1 GESAMS
7 ESAVTRKTAVA
18 PSKTYWTR
26 KRREQ
31 LAGWIFIA
39 PEVIGMLVIAVFPLL
54 FSLFLSLT
62 EWNLVGG
69 LSAIHF
75 VGLDNFVELFRDN
88 RFLQALKNNVLFTVG
103 TVPVTM
109 LLGVVLSALIHKK
122 LYAKTFF
129 KVAFFVPYICS
140 TVAIAAVWQALY
152 HPSKGPINQ
161 ILMQIGLSEPPR
173 WLVDTSFSLI
183 AIMIIYV
190 WQLLGYQIII
200 FLAGM
205 TNIPEELYEAATID
219 GASGI
224 GQFRRITLPLL
235 GPTTFFLAIT
245 STISSFKIFDMIKFL
260 TDGGPNYSSTVIVY
274 QIYEEGFERFKMGY
288 ASAMS
293 WVLFLIIM
301 LVTSITWI
309 TQNRKVH
316 Y

>member
-1 GESAMS
+1 MS
-7 ESAVTRKTAVA
+7 ESAVTRKTTGAE
-18 PSKTYWTR
+18 PKTYWTR

-31 LAGWIFIA
+31 LAGWLFIA

-75 VGLDNFVELFRDN
+75 VGMDNFVELFRDN
-88 RFLQALKNNVLFTVG
+88 RFLLALKNNVLFTIG

-293 WVLFLIIM
+293 WVLFIIIM
-301 LVTSITWI
+301 LVTSITWM

>member
-1 GESAMS
+1 MS
-7 ESAVTRKTAVA
+7 QPVILTETTKPQPKV
-18 PSKTYWTR
+18 YWTR

-31 LAGWIFIA
+31 LAGWLFIA
-39 PEVIGMLVIAVFPLL
+39 PEVIGMLVIAVFPLV
-54 FSLFLSLT
+54 FSLILSLT

-88 RFLQALKNNVLFTVG
+88 RFLQALKNNVLFTLG

-109 LLGVVLSALIHKK
+109 LLGVVFSALIHKK
-122 LYAKTFF
+122 LYAKTYF

-152 HPSKGPINQ
+152 HPSKGPVNQ
-161 ILMQIGLSEPPR
+161 ILMQLGLSDPPR

-183 AIMIIYV
+183 AIMIIYI

-309 TQNRKVH
+309 TQSRKVH

>member
-1 GESAMS
+1 MN
-7 ESAVTRKTAVA
+7 ESAVTRKTAA
-18 PSKTYWTR
+18 GTTPRTYWTR

-31 LAGWIFIA
+31 LAGWLFIA

-88 RFLQALKNNVLFTVG
+88 RFIQALKNNVLFTIG

-122 LYAKTFF
+122 LYAKTYF

-152 HPSKGPINQ
+152 HPSKGPVNQ
-161 ILMQIGLSEPPR
+161 ILMQLGLSDPPR

-301 LVTSITWI
+301 LVTSITWM

>member
-1 GESAMS
+1 
-7 ESAVTRKTAVA
+7 
-18 PSKTYWTR
+18 
-26 KRREQ
+26 
-31 LAGWIFIA
+31 
-39 PEVIGMLVIAVFPLL
+39 MLVIAVFPLL

-69 LSAIHF
+69 LSAINF
-75 VGLDNFVELFRDN
+75 VGLDNFVELFKDN
-88 RFLQALKNNVLFTVG
+88 RFLLALKNNVLFTVG

-129 KVAFFVPYICS
+129 SKWLFFVPYICS

-235 GPTTFFLAIT
+235 GPTTFFPGDYQHDFLLQKY
-245 STISSFKIFDMIKFL
+245 ST
-260 TDGGPNYSSTVIVY
+260 
-274 QIYEEGFERFKMGY
+274 
-288 ASAMS
+288 
-293 WVLFLIIM
+293 
-301 LVTSITWI
+301 
-309 TQNRKVH
+309 
-316 Y
+316 

>member
-1 GESAMS
+1 
-7 ESAVTRKTAVA
+7 
-18 PSKTYWTR
+18 
-26 KRREQ
+26 
-31 LAGWIFIA
+31 
-39 PEVIGMLVIAVFPLL
+39 MLVIAVFPLL

-69 LSAIHF
+69 LSAINF
-75 VGLDNFVELFRDN
+75 VGLDNFVELFKDN
-88 RFLQALKNNVLFTVG
+88 RFLLALKNNVLFTVG

-129 KVAFFVPYICS
+129 SKWLFFVPYICS

-200 FLAGM
+200 FPGRDD
-205 TNIPEELYEAATID
+205 EYSR
-219 GASGI
+219 GA
-224 GQFRRITLPLL
+224 
-235 GPTTFFLAIT
+235 
-245 STISSFKIFDMIKFL
+245 
-260 TDGGPNYSSTVIVY
+260 V
-274 QIYEEGFERFKMGY
+274 
-288 ASAMS
+288 
-293 WVLFLIIM
+293 
-301 LVTSITWI
+301 
-309 TQNRKVH
+309 
-316 Y
+316 

>member
-1 GESAMS
+1 MS
-7 ESAVTRKTAVA
+7 QSAVTRKTVKPTAR
-18 PSKTYWTR
+18 TYWTR

-31 LAGWIFIA
+31 LAGWLFIA

-69 LSAIHF
+69 LSAINF
-75 VGLDNFVELFRDN
+75 VGLDNFIELFRDN
-88 RFLQALKNNVLFTVG
+88 RFLLALKNNVLFTVG

-152 HPSKGPINQ
+152 HPSKGPVNQ
-161 ILMQIGLSEPPR
+161 ILMQLGVSEPPR

-190 WQLLGYQIII
+190 WQLLGYQMII

-260 TDGGPNYSSTVIVY
+260 TGGGPNYSSTVIVY

>member
-1 GESAMS
+1 MS
-7 ESAVTRKTAVA
+7 EQVIVQKPFETAK
-18 PSKTYWTR
+18 KTYWTR
-26 KRREQ
+26 KKKEQ

-39 PEVIGMLVIAVFPLL
+39 PEVIGMIILSVFPLL
-54 FSLFLSLT
+54 FSLFLSMT

-75 VGLDNFVELFRDN
+75 TGLDNFFNLFKDN
-88 RFLQALKNNVLFTVG
+88 HFILALKNNVLFTVG
-103 TVPVTM
+103 TVPLTM
-109 LLGVVLSALIHKK
+109 VLGIILSALIHKK
-122 LYAKTFF
+122 LYAKTYF
-129 KVAFFVPYICS
+129 KVAFFIPYICS

-152 HPSKGPINQ
+152 HPSKGPLNQ
-161 ILMQIGLSEPPR
+161 LLMQIGLSHPPR

-183 AIMIIYV
+183 AIMVIYI
-190 WQLLGYQIII
+190 WQILGYQIII

-219 GASGI
+219 GASGMQ
-224 GQFRRITLPLL
+224 QFRRITVPLL

-245 STISSFKIFDMIKFL
+245 STISSFKVFDMIKFL
-260 TDGGPNYSSTVIVY
+260 TNGGPNYSSTVIVY
-274 QIYEEGFERFKMGY
+274 QIYEEGFERFRMGY

>member
-1 GESAMS
+1 MS
-7 ESAVTRKTAVA
+7 ESAVTRKTAEA
-18 PSKTYWTR
+18 PSRTYWTR

-39 PEVIGMLVIAVFPLL
+39 PEVIGMLVIAVFPLV

-75 VGLDNFVELFRDN
+75 VGLDNFVDLFRDN
-88 RFLQALKNNVLFTVG
+88 RFLQALKNNVLFTIG

-301 LVTSITWI
+301 LVTSITWM

>member
-1 GESAMS
+1 MS
-7 ESAVTRKTAVA
+7 SEPLIVEKTV
-18 PSKTYWTR
+18 PKRTYWTR
-26 KRREQ
+26 KKREQ
-31 LAGWIFIA
+31 WAGWIFIA
-39 PEVIGMLVIAVFPLL
+39 PEVFGLILLSVFPLL
-54 FSLFLSLT
+54 FSLFLSFT

-75 VGLDNFVELFRDN
+75 IGLDNFVNLFKDN
-88 RFLQALKNNVLFTVG
+88 HFILALKNNVLFTVG
-103 TVPVTM
+103 TVPLTM
-109 LLGVVLSALIHKK
+109 LLGIVLSALIHKK
-122 LYAKTFF
+122 LYGKAFF
-129 KVAFFVPYICS
+129 KVAFFIPYICS

-152 HPSKGPINQ
+152 HPSKGPLNQ
-161 ILMQIGLSEPPR
+161 MLMEMGISSPPH
-173 WLVDTSFSLI
+173 WLVDTSYSLI
-183 AIMIIYV
+183 AIMIIYI
-190 WQLLGYQIII
+190 WQVLGYQMII

-219 GASGI
+219 GATGI
-224 GQFRRITLPLL
+224 QQFRRITVPLL

-245 STISSFKIFDMIKFL
+245 STISSFKVFDMIKFL
-260 TDGGPNYSSTVIVY
+260 TNGGPNYSSTVIVY

-309 TQNRKVH
+309 TQSRKVH

>member
-1 GESAMS
+1 MS
-7 ESAVTRKTAVA
+7 ESAVTRKTAKPA
-18 PSKTYWTR
+18 AGTYWTR

-31 LAGWIFIA
+31 LAGWLFIA

-69 LSAIHF
+69 LSAINF
-75 VGLDNFVELFRDN
+75 VGLDNFIELFRDN
-88 RFLQALKNNVLFTVG
+88 RFLLALKNNVLFTVG

-152 HPSKGPINQ
+152 HPSKGPVNQ
-161 ILMQIGLSEPPR
+161 ILMQLGVSEPPR

-190 WQLLGYQIII
+190 WQLLGYQMII

-260 TDGGPNYSSTVIVY
+260 TGGGPNYSSTVIVY

>member
-1 GESAMS
+1 MS
-7 ESAVTRKTAVA
+7 GTAVTRTADKPA
-18 PSKTYWTR
+18 ARTYWTR

-31 LAGWIFIA
+31 LAGWLFIA

-69 LSAIHF
+69 LSAINF
-75 VGLDNFVELFRDN
+75 VGLDNFIELFRDN
-88 RFLQALKNNVLFTVG
+88 RFLLALKNNVLFTVG

-152 HPSKGPINQ
+152 HPSKGPVNQ
-161 ILMQIGLSEPPR
+161 ILMQLGVSEPPR

-190 WQLLGYQIII
+190 WQLLGYQMII

-260 TDGGPNYSSTVIVY
+260 TNGGPNYSSTVIVY

-301 LVTSITWI
+301 LVTSITWM

>member
-1 GESAMS
+1 MS
-7 ESAVTRKTAVA
+7 ESAVTRKTTTAGA

-75 VGLDNFVELFRDN
+75 VGLDNFIELFRDN
-88 RFLQALKNNVLFTVG
+88 RFLLALKNNVLFTVG

-122 LYAKTFF
+122 LYAKSFF

-183 AIMIIYV
+183 AIMIIYI

-301 LVTSITWI
+301 LVTSITWM

>member
-1 GESAMS
+1 MS
-7 ESAVTRKTAVA
+7 SEQAIGQKTVTTAK
-18 PSKTYWTR
+18 KTYWTR
-26 KRREQ
+26 KKREQ
-31 LAGWIFIA
+31 WAGWFFIA
-39 PEVIGMLVIAVFPLL
+39 PEVIGMISLSVFPLL
-54 FSLFLSLT
+54 FSLFLSFT

-75 VGLDNFVELFRDN
+75 IGLDNFVNLFKDN
-88 RFLQALKNNVLFTVG
+88 HFLMAMKNNVLFTVG
-103 TVPVTM
+103 TVPLTM
-109 LLGVVLSALIHKK
+109 LLGIVLSALIHKK
-122 LYAKTFF
+122 LYGKAFF
-129 KVAFFVPYICS
+129 KVAFFIPYICS

-152 HPSKGPINQ
+152 HPSKGPLNQ
-161 ILMQIGLSEPPR
+161 MLMQLGISNPPH

-183 AIMIIYV
+183 AIMVIYI
-190 WQLLGYQIII
+190 WQILGYQMII

-219 GASGI
+219 GATGI
-224 GQFRRITLPLL
+224 QQFRRITVPLL

-245 STISSFKIFDMIKFL
+245 SIISSFKVFDMIKFL
-260 TDGGPNYSSTVIVY
+260 TNGGPNDSSTVIVY

-293 WVLFLIIM
+293 WVLFFIIM

>member
-1 GESAMS
+1 MS
-7 ESAVTRKTAVA
+7 EQVIVQKTAVA
-18 PSKTYWTR
+18 TKKKTYWTR

-31 LAGWIFIA
+31 WAGWFFIA
-39 PEVIGMLVIAVFPLL
+39 PEVIGMIILSVFPLL
-54 FSLFLSLT
+54 FSLFLSFT

-75 VGLDNFVELFRDN
+75 IGMDNFVNLFKDN
-88 RFLQALKNNVLFTVG
+88 HFLLALKNNVLFTVG
-103 TVPVTM
+103 TVPLTM
-109 LLGVVLSALIHKK
+109 LLGIILSALIHKK
-122 LYAKTFF
+122 LYGKTFF
-129 KVAFFVPYICS
+129 KVAFFIPYICS

-152 HPSKGPINQ
+152 HPSKGPLNQ
-161 ILMQIGLSEPPR
+161 LLMQLGISSPPH
-173 WLVDTSFSLI
+173 WLVDTSYSLI
-183 AIMIIYV
+183 AIMIIYI
-190 WQLLGYQIII
+190 WQILGYQMII

-219 GASGI
+219 GATGI
-224 GQFRRITLPLL
+224 QQFRRITVPLL

-245 STISSFKIFDMIKFL
+245 STISSFKVFDMIKFL
-260 TDGGPNYSSTVIVY
+260 TNGGPNYSSTVIVY
-274 QIYEEGFERFKMGY
+274 QIYEEGFEHFKMGY

-301 LVTSITWI
+301 IVTSITWI

>member
-1 GESAMS
+1 MS
-7 ESAVTRKTAVA
+7 QPAILTETTKPQPKV
-18 PSKTYWTR
+18 YWTR

-31 LAGWIFIA
+31 LAGWLFIA
-39 PEVIGMLVIAVFPLL
+39 PEVIGMLVIAVFPLV
-54 FSLFLSLT
+54 FSLILSLT

-88 RFLQALKNNVLFTVG
+88 RFLQALKNNVLFTLG

-109 LLGVVLSALIHKK
+109 LLGVVFSALIHKK
-122 LYAKTFF
+122 LYAKTYF

-152 HPSKGPINQ
+152 HPSKGPVNQ
-161 ILMQIGLSEPPR
+161 ILMQLGLSDPPR

-183 AIMIIYV
+183 AIMIIYI

-309 TQNRKVH
+309 TQSRKVH

>member
-1 GESAMS
+1 MS
-7 ESAVTRKTAVA
+7 EHAMIRKTAEA
-18 PSKTYWTR
+18 PPKIFWTR
-26 KRREQ
+26 KKREQ

-39 PEVIGMLVIAVFPLL
+39 PEVIGMLVIAVFPLV
-54 FSLFLSLT
+54 FSLVLSLT

-75 VGLDNFVELFRDN
+75 IGLDNYINLFHDN
-88 RFLQALKNNVLFTVG
+88 RFIQGLKNNVLFTIG
-103 TVPVTM
+103 TVPLTM
-109 LLGVVLSALIHKK
+109 LLGVIFSAVIHKK
-122 LYAKTFF
+122 LYAKAYF

-152 HPSKGPINQ
+152 HPSKGPFNQ
-161 ILMQIGLSEPPR
+161 LLMQIGISDPPR
-173 WLVDTSFSLI
+173 WLVDTSYSLI

-219 GASGI
+219 GATGI
-224 GQFRRITLPLL
+224 QQFRRITMPLL

-274 QIYEEGFERFKMGY
+274 QIYEEGFEHFKMGY

-309 TQNRKVH
+309 SQNRKVH

>member
-1 GESAMS
+1 MS
-7 ESAVTRKTAVA
+7 EHAMIQKTAEA
-18 PSKTYWTR
+18 PPKIFWTR
-26 KRREQ
+26 KKREQ

-39 PEVIGMLVIAVFPLL
+39 PEVIGMLVIAVFPLV
-54 FSLFLSLT
+54 FSLVLSLT

-75 VGLDNFVELFRDN
+75 IGLDNYINLFHDN
-88 RFLQALKNNVLFTVG
+88 RFIQGLKNNVLFTVG
-103 TVPVTM
+103 TVPLTM
-109 LLGVVLSALIHKK
+109 LLGIIFSAVIHKK
-122 LYAKTFF
+122 LYAKAYF

-152 HPSKGPINQ
+152 HPSKGPFNQ
-161 ILMQIGLSEPPR
+161 LLMQIGISDPPR
-173 WLVDTSFSLI
+173 WLVDTSYSLI

-219 GASGI
+219 GANGLQ
-224 GQFRRITLPLL
+224 QFRRITMPLL

-274 QIYEEGFERFKMGY
+274 QIYEEGFEHFKMGY

>member
-1 GESAMS
+1 MI
-7 ESAVTRKTAVA
+7 RKTAEA
-18 PSKTYWTR
+18 PPKIFWTR
-26 KRREQ
+26 KKREQ

-39 PEVIGMLVIAVFPLL
+39 PEVIGMLVIAVFPLV
-54 FSLFLSLT
+54 FSLVLSLT

-75 VGLDNFVELFRDN
+75 IGLDNYINLFHDN
-88 RFLQALKNNVLFTVG
+88 RFIQGLKNNVLFTIG
-103 TVPVTM
+103 TVPLTM
-109 LLGVVLSALIHKK
+109 LLGVIFSAVIHKK
-122 LYAKTFF
+122 LYAKAYF

-152 HPSKGPINQ
+152 HPSKGPFNQ
-161 ILMQIGLSEPPR
+161 LLMQIGISDPPR
-173 WLVDTSFSLI
+173 WLVDTSYSLI

-219 GASGI
+219 GATGI
-224 GQFRRITLPLL
+224 QQFRRITMPLL

-274 QIYEEGFERFKMGY
+274 QIYEEGFEHFKMGY

-309 TQNRKVH
+309 SQNRKVH

>member
-1 GESAMS
+1 MNEP
-7 ESAVTRKTAVA
+7 VLVQKTAVA
-18 PSKTYWTR
+18 AKKAYWTR

-31 LAGWIFIA
+31 WAGWFFIA
-39 PEVIGMLVIAVFPLL
+39 PEVIGMIILAVFPLL
-54 FSLFLSLT
+54 FSLFLSFT

-75 VGLDNFVELFRDN
+75 IGLDNFVNLFKDN
-88 RFLQALKNNVLFTVG
+88 HFLQALKNNVLFTVG
-103 TVPVTM
+103 TVPLTM
-109 LLGVVLSALIHKK
+109 LLGIVLSALIHKK
-122 LYAKTFF
+122 LYGKTYF
-129 KVAFFVPYICS
+129 KVAFFIPYICS

-152 HPSKGPINQ
+152 HPSKGPLNQ
-161 ILMQIGLSEPPR
+161 MLMQLGISSPPL
-173 WLVDTSFSLI
+173 WLVDTSYSLI
-183 AIMIIYV
+183 AIMIIYI
-190 WQLLGYQIII
+190 WQILGYQMII

-219 GASGI
+219 GATGI
-224 GQFRRITLPLL
+224 QQFRRITVPLL

-245 STISSFKIFDMIKFL
+245 STISSFKVFDMIKFL
-260 TDGGPNYSSTVIVY
+260 TNGGPNYSSTVIVY

>member
-1 GESAMS
+1 MS
-7 ESAVTRKTAVA
+7 QHAILTETTKPQPKV
-18 PSKTYWTR
+18 YWTR

-31 LAGWIFIA
+31 LAGWLFIA
-39 PEVIGMLVIAVFPLL
+39 PEVIGMLVIAVFPLV
-54 FSLFLSLT
+54 FSLILSLT

-75 VGLDNFVELFRDN
+75 VGLDNFIELFRDN
-88 RFLQALKNNVLFTVG
+88 RFLQALKNNVLFTLG

-109 LLGVVLSALIHKK
+109 LLGVVFSALIHKK
-122 LYAKTFF
+122 LYAKTYF

-152 HPSKGPINQ
+152 HPSKGPVNQ
-161 ILMQIGLSEPPR
+161 ILIQLGLSDPPR

-183 AIMIIYV
+183 AIMIIYI

-293 WVLFLIIM
+293 WLLFLIIM

-309 TQNRKVH
+309 TQSRKVH